1 MLDNAERYVELLS
14 VVNEQ
19 LLYILVIELEKQGLI
34 MVETKTNEDQLL
46 PNLLLHHIEG
56 TRAYWELMVHPKKNY
71 EWVDKEFAPY
81 GADLPA
87 ERYAEVIN
95 YAMELAGEN
104 PEVEFLLNIGY
115 LEPSY
120 AKTHLKAI

>member
-1 MLDNAERYVELLS
+1 MLDNAERYVELIS

-19 LLYILVIELEKQGLI
+19 LLYILVIELERQCLI
-34 MVETKTNEDQLL
+34 MVETRTNEDQLL

-115 LEPSY
+115 LN
-120 AKTHLKAI
+120 